1 MFYIKSAGIPVEDIN
16 IEQNIALKEFKQE
29 ISDKGGLYST
39 FHDVEEFRQL

>member
-1 MFYIKSAGIPVEDIN
+1 MFYIKSAGIPVEDIT

-29 ISDKGGLYST
+29 ISDKEGLYST